1 MNPLRA
7 EAVARD
13 GGCMWPPSCDLPGR
27 LEMAHIIPKG
37 SGGSDTINNV
47 VMLCKYHHDLH
58 DGREQR
64 RLREYR
70 LLLQGYV
77 WERYGYG

>member
-1 MNPLRA
+1 
-7 EAVARD
+7 
-13 GGCMWPPSCDLPGR
+13 
-27 LEMAHIIPKG
+27 MAHIIPKG